1 MRIDTLVNLVDGE
14 LINNG
19 YIQDITYFTDELKK
33 VKRESLFI
41 SNDINKIEKAIKK
54 GVYGI
59 LFSEDIKITDK
70 EIAWIKVDDLKDSI
84 LRIFKYKLL
93 DKTLY
98 ICDDL
103 TLQIVKSINKDKNLI
118 VLEDKNIVDY
128 LNNDDLIFITN
139 SPLYKKLSTNH
150 KFLNKKLPI
159 KLLNSSLF
167 ITEFIFKNTKYKLKI
182 PEIYLKNIQKV
193 LAFFEE
199 HSLKYNLKNIK
210 IDRFIPQF
218 IDKNYY
224 KTKFGKTDKV
234 VIYGIKK
241 DNYFINE
248 LNFIFSKA
256 KYGDVKFYDKTNL
269 KKFFDDKF
277 NFGILVDCDIQLN
290 EKSKQVKNL
299 FDF

>member
-54 GVYGI
+54 GVYAI

>member
-54 GVYGI
+54 GVYAI

-70 EIAWIKVDDLKDSI
+70 EIAWIKVDDLKYSI